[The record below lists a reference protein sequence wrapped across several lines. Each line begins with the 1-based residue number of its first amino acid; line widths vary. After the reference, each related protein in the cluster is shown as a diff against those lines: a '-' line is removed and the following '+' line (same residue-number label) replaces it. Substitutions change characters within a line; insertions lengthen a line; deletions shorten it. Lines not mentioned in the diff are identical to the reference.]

1 MERKFVDLKYIESDT
16 KVVIFGTFPSE
27 ASRDTFFYHKS
38 TNQFWKIM
46 SAIFKDNSI
55 ERLETK
61 KNDQKP
67 SPDENLQL
75 IENRKNFL
83 KKHKIGL
90 WDMIKSCYIDKSK
103 DSSIKEPEYND
114 LTILKTECP
123 QLECI
128 CFSSKKAFKHYQKYL
143 KQIDKYLNLK
153 NEVYRDWLKTKVS
166 EMVLPSPSS
175 AYARMRLEDKIK
187 KWEDFL
193 TKYVKK

>member
-1 MERKFVDLKYIESDT
+1 MERKFVDLKCIESDT
-16 KVVIFGTFPSE
+16 KVVILGTFPSE

-38 TNQFWKIM
+38 TNQFWEILSKIFGDK
-46 SAIFKDNSI
+46 SVEHLKES
-55 ERLETK
+55 T
-61 KNDQKP
+61 
-67 SPDENLQL
+67 PDENLQL

-103 DSSIKEPEYND
+103 DSSIKDPEYND
-114 LTILKTECP
+114 LTTLKTECP

-128 CFSSKKAFKHYQKYL
+128 YFSSKKAFKHYQKYL

-187 KWEDFL
+187 KWQDFL

>member
-1 MERKFVDLKYIESDT
+1 MERKFVDLKYVEPDA
-16 KVVIFGTFPSE
+16 KVVILGTFPSE

-46 SAIFKDNSI
+46 SEIFGDTSI
-55 ERLETK
+55 KHLETK

-90 WDMIKSCYIDKSK
+90 WDMIKSCYIDNSK
-103 DSSIKEPEYND
+103 DSSIKDPEYND
-114 LTILKTECP
+114 LTTLKTECP

-128 CFSSKKAFKHYQKYL
+128 FFSSKKAFKYYQRYL
-143 KQIDKYLNLK
+143 KQVDETYK
-153 NEVYRDWLKTKVS
+153 NWLEKMS
-166 EMVLPSPSS
+166 NGEEHILPSPSS
-175 AYARMRLEDKIK
+175 AFARMVSKDKRK
-187 KWEDFL
+187 KWQKLL
-193 TKYVKK
+193 TQYVKK

>member
-16 KVVIFGTFPSE
+16 KVVILGTFPSE

-38 TNQFWKIM
+38 TNQFWEILSKIFGDK
-46 SAIFKDNSI
+46 SVEHLKES
-55 ERLETK
+55 T
-61 KNDQKP
+61 
-67 SPDENLQL
+67 PDENLQL

-103 DSSIKEPEYND
+103 DSSIKDPEYND
-114 LTILKTECP
+114 LTTLKTECP

-128 CFSSKKAFKHYQKYL
+128 YFSSKKAFKHYQKYL

-187 KWEDFL
+187 KWQDFL

>member
-1 MERKFVDLKYIESDT
+1 MERKFADLKYIEADT
-16 KVVIFGTFPSE
+16 KVVIVGTFPSE

-46 SAIFKDNSI
+46 SEIFGDTSI
-55 ERLETK
+55 KHLETK

-90 WDMIKSCYIDKSK
+90 WDMIKSCYIDNSK
-103 DSSIKEPEYND
+103 DSSIKDPEYND
-114 LTILKTECP
+114 LTTLKTECP

-128 CFSSKKAFKHYQKYL
+128 CFSSKKAFKYYKRYL
-143 KQIDKYLNLK
+143 KQVNETCK
-153 NEVYRDWLKTKVS
+153 NWLEKMS
-166 EMVLPSPSS
+166 NGEEHILPSPSS
-175 AYARMRLEDKIK
+175 ANARMGLEDKIK
-187 KWEDFL
+187 KWEEFL
-193 TKYVKK
+193 NKHVKK

>member
-1 MERKFVDLKYIESDT
+1 MERKFADLKYIEPNA

-46 SAIFKDNSI
+46 SGIFGDTSI
-55 ERLETK
+55 KHLETK

-90 WDMIKSCYIDKSK
+90 WDMIKSCYIDNSK
-103 DSSIKEPEYND
+103 DSSIKDPEYND
-114 LTILKTECP
+114 LTTLKTECP

-128 CFSSKKAFKHYQKYL
+128 CFSSKKAFKYYKIYL
-143 KQIDKYLNLK
+143 KQVDETCK
-153 NEVYRDWLKTKVS
+153 NWLEKMS
-166 EMVLPSPSS
+166 NGEEHILPSPSS
-175 AYARMRLEDKIK
+175 ANARMRLNDKTK
-187 KWEDFL
+187 KWEEKL

>member
-1 MERKFVDLKYIESDT
+1 MERKFADLKYIEPDA
-16 KVVIFGTFPSE
+16 KVVILGTFPSE

-46 SAIFKDNSI
+46 SKIFGDKSV
-55 ERLETK
+55 EHLKEST
-61 KNDQKP
+61 
-67 SPDENLQL
+67 PDENLQL

-103 DSSIKEPEYND
+103 DSSIKDPEYND
-114 LTILKTECP
+114 LTTLKTECP

-128 CFSSKKAFKHYQKYL
+128 YFSSKKAFKHYQKYL

-187 KWEDFL
+187 KWEYFL